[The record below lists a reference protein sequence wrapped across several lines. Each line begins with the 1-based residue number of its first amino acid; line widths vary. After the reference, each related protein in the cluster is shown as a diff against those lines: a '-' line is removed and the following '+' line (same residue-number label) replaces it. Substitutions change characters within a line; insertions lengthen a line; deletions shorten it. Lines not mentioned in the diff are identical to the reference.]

1 MTDKYPIKRTLILI
15 TLISAFLEIPVG
27 AQYFVSKKITFLIG
41 VSILP
46 SISMVSFNLLL
57 HRQLKQF
64 ASSRP
69 DYLGEGNEALKKSI
83 FKAKM
88 SMMITM
94 TFVLSQL
101 TGWIS
106 FYNLVSILLY

>member
-1 MTDKYPIKRTLILI
+1 M
-15 TLISAFLEIPVG
+15 SALLEIPLLLG
-27 AQYFVSKKITFLIG
+27 AQYIVPKKITFLIG

-46 SISMVSFNLLL
+46 SILMILFNTLL

-64 ASSRP
+64 TTRGPS
-69 DYLGEGNEALKKSI
+69 YLEEANDALKKSI

-88 SMMITM
+88 SMMITL
-94 TFVLSQL
+94 TFVLSQI

-106 FYNLVSILLY
+106 FYNLVNSLTLA